1 MRQSPISGEDSANSA
16 HKVTVMLKRTVTA
29 ILLIALLCGVLAA
42 SYFVDRAF
50 IDIFIWI
57 LLAIALREMYFC
69 LQSAGYR
76 VMRVPL
82 TVYMLTAYP
91 VTYVM
96 HEFVGG
102 YAGYAGIG
110 ICFAASALYAL
121 IQFTLSDPERM
132 QIKDLFATLFVLIY
146 PAFFISLAWMLTAKY
161 VAVYAV
167 LFAVFL
173 PVGADTFAYWFGS
186 MIGGRKLC
194 PTISPKKT
202 VAGFVGGI
210 IGGMVVAAVFY
221 LVFEYAAALPAAP
234 ADGLVYVPFTDSV
247 WKSVLI
253 YMAIGFV
260 GALAGQLGDLAASR
274 IKRALGVKDFGRIFP
289 GHGGVMD
296 RFDSIMSG
304 ITVLTVAFLAIYA

>member
-1 MRQSPISGEDSANSA
+1 
-16 HKVTVMLKRTVTA
+16 MLKRTVTA
-29 ILLIALLCGVLAA
+29 ISLIALLCGVLAA

-69 LQSAGYR
+69 FQSAGYR
-76 VMRVPL
+76 VMRLPL
-82 TVYMLTAYP
+82 AFYMLTAYP
-91 VTYVM
+91 VTYVLQ
-96 HEFVGG
+96 EFAGG
-102 YAGYAGIG
+102 YAGYAGIAV
-110 ICFAASALYAL
+110 CLAASALFAL
-121 IQFTLSDPERM
+121 VQFTFSNPERM
-132 QIKDLFATLFVLIY
+132 QLKDLLATLFVLVY

-161 VAVYAV
+161 VAVYSV

-186 MIGGRKLC
+186 MIGGKKLC
-194 PTISPKKT
+194 PSISPKKT

-210 IGGMVVAAVFY
+210 IGGMTVAAVFY

-234 ADGLVYVPFTDSV
+234 ADGLVYVPFTDAV
-247 WKSVLI
+247 WKSVLV
-253 YMAIGFV
+253 YLAIGFV
-260 GALAGQLGDLAASR
+260 GALAGQFGDLAASR

-296 RFDSIMSG
+296 RFDSITAG

>member
-1 MRQSPISGEDSANSA
+1 
-16 HKVTVMLKRTVTA
+16 MLKRTVTA
-29 ILLIALLCGVLAA
+29 ISLIALLCGVLAA

-69 LQSAGYR
+69 FQSAGYR
-76 VMRVPL
+76 VMRLPL
-82 TVYMLTAYP
+82 AFYMLTAYP
-91 VTYVM
+91 VTYVLQ
-96 HEFVGG
+96 EFVGG
-102 YAGYAGIG
+102 YAGYAGIAV
-110 ICFAASALYAL
+110 CLAASALFAL
-121 IQFTLSDPERM
+121 VQFTFSNPERM
-132 QIKDLFATLFVLIY
+132 QLKDLLATLFVLVY

-161 VAVYAV
+161 VAVYSV

-186 MIGGRKLC
+186 MIGGKKLC
-194 PTISPKKT
+194 PSISPKKT

-210 IGGMVVAAVFY
+210 IGGMTVAAVFY

-234 ADGLVYVPFTDSV
+234 ADGLVYVPFTDAV
-247 WKSVLI
+247 WKSVLV
-253 YMAIGFV
+253 YLAIGFV

-296 RFDSIMSG
+296 RFDSITAG